1 MRPEAWLGYFLS
13 RLLPGLNRHFM
24 YPIPYWLGLDI
35 DTLMPR
41 LQRLID
47 NVAERTPTP
56 RLTETEQSPV

>member
-1 MRPEAWLGYFLS
+1 
-13 RLLPGLNRHFM
+13 M

-35 DTLMPR
+35 DALMPR

-56 RLTETEQSPV
+56 WLAETEQSPV